1 MLSNIAVPPYAPAAA
16 VGCRLALAD
25 RWSAHPGRTSYPQP
39 RCTTVPR
46 SKASARLAPS
56 RISGRAGRAWKP
68 NAAGAAYTTVM
79 TVLNRLA
86 EQGLVARR
94 RAGRA
99 FAYNAVVDRAEVTA
113 RQMQRLLA
121 TGDDRVA
128 VLRQFLGVLSDD
140 DERALIELI
149 GRVDNGDGAR

>member
-1 MLSNIAVPPYAPAAA
+1 MEAERRGRGDLKQQVLSVL
-16 VGCRLALAD
+16 LATDTPMTPGQVRDAIDAD
-25 RWSAHPGRTSYPQP
+25 
-39 RCTTVPR
+39 
-46 SKASARLAPS
+46 L
-56 RISGRAGRAWKP
+56 
-68 NAAGAAYTTVM
+68 AYTTVM

-149 GRVDNGDGAR
+149 GRDDNGDGAR

>member
-1 MLSNIAVPPYAPAAA
+1 MEAERRGRGDLKQQVLSVL
-16 VGCRLALAD
+16 LATDTPMTPGQVRDAIDAD
-25 RWSAHPGRTSYPQP
+25 
-39 RCTTVPR
+39 
-46 SKASARLAPS
+46 L
-56 RISGRAGRAWKP
+56 
-68 NAAGAAYTTVM
+68 AYTTVM

-99 FAYNAVVDRAEVTA
+99 FAYNA
-113 RQMQRLLA
+113 
-121 TGDDRVA
+121 GDDRVA

>member
-16 VGCRLALAD
+16 DGCRLALAD

-46 SKASARLAPS
+46 SKAYARLAPGG
-56 RISGRAGRAWKP
+56 IGGGAG
-68 NAAGAAYTTVM
+68 
-79 TVLNRLA
+79 
-86 EQGLVARR
+86 R

-113 RQMQRLLA
+113 RQMQRLLS

>member
-1 MLSNIAVPPYAPAAA
+1 MEAERRGRGDLKQQVLSVLLAADTPMTPGQVRDA
-16 VGCRLALAD
+16 IDAD
-25 RWSAHPGRTSYPQP
+25 
-39 RCTTVPR
+39 
-46 SKASARLAPS
+46 L
-56 RISGRAGRAWKP
+56 
-68 NAAGAAYTTVM
+68 AYTTVM
-79 TVLNRLA
+79 TVLNRLS

-99 FAYNAVVDRAEVTA
+99 FAYNAVVDQAEVTA

-121 TGDDRVA
+121 TGEDRVA

-149 GRVDNGDGAR
+149 GRIDEDGTR